1 MLLNMF
7 NSLVTATCHVKFD
20 WLMASIVTDCCELT
34 GELSVLTFRFRAYNY
49 AIFSSYD
56 QAAILHIS

>member
-20 WLMASIVTDCCELT
+20 WLMASIVTDCGDQT
-34 GELSVLTFRFRAYNY
+34 GDMSVLTFRFRAYNY

-56 QAAILHIS
+56 HAAILHMS